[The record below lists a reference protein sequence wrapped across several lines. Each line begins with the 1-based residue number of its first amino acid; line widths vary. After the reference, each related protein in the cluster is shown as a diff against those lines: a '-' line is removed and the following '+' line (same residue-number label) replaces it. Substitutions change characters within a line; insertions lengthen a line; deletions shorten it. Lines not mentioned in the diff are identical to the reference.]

1 VSINLL
7 ERGAPPSCTNS
18 DASAKL
24 CDMNARVDQLL
35 EEVLVLPT
43 EERSALAVALL
54 DSLEGS
60 ADASI
65 SEAWRAELRARRAE
79 LKAGTAR
86 TVPWAEARARLGS
99 L

>member
-1 VSINLL
+1 
-7 ERGAPPSCTNS
+7 
-18 DASAKL
+18 
-24 CDMNARVDQLL
+24 
-35 EEVLVLPT
+35 
-43 EERSALAVALL
+43 LL
-54 DSLEGS
+54 DSLEGN

-65 SEAWRAELRARRAE
+65 SEVWRAELRARRAE

>member
-1 VSINLL
+1 M
-7 ERGAPPSCTNS
+7 NS
-18 DASAKL
+18 DVSARL
-24 CDMNARVDQLL
+24 SAMNARVDQLL
-35 EEVLVLPT
+35 DEVLDLPT

-54 DSLEGS
+54 DSLEGT

-65 SEAWRAELRARRAE
+65 SDAWRAELRARRAE

-86 TVPWAEARARLGS
+86 IVSWAEARVRLGA